1 MGHIF
6 RLLRQAF
13 VLAVDCSLHECTL
26 ACSFIES
33 TWGFRAQRTPS
44 DAHTSVG
51 CVPLT
56 PGPLDVVRPA
66 VSFFER
72 AGNAYFN
79 SLVVADADG
88 SIVGHYRKS
97 HIPDGPGYQEKFYF
111 SPGDTGF
118 KVFDTRFGRVGALI
132 CWDQWFPEGARCLA
146 LMGAELIFYPT
157 AIGSE
162 PPPAPPVS
170 SYLHWQRV
178 MAGHAGASMVPV
190 IAANR
195 LGREEFEKSHITFYG
210 GSFITDETGRVVA
223 QVAGGLAGRGVSVSG
238 ALMAVICN
246 GRWRVVGDTCGP
258 LTGPLLFTSLPPLPQ
273 VGGKVPTPNGGPD
286 ADPEQVEGFVTAS
299 FDLDE
304 IRTARARYSWGSALA
319 SVLPRTGHESH
330 RSPTIPQCHARSLRS
345 SLKDTHPRLL
355 PRHSSLCSWGLFRD
369 RRPELYGAIR
379 TLDGVSAHR

>member
-1 MGHIF
+1 MANSRS
-6 RLLRQAF
+6 RLPTAQAKAEKNVRDAAAAGANIILIQELF
-13 VLAVDCSLHECTL
+13 EAPYFCQEQLAKYYDLAKPLEGNPLIERFASLAKELGVVL
-26 ACSFIES
+26 
-33 TWGFRAQRTPS
+33 
-44 DAHTSVG
+44 
-51 CVPLT
+51 PL
-56 PGPLDVVRPA
+56 
-66 VSFFER
+66 SFFER

-118 KVFDTRFGRVGALI
+118 KVFDTRFGRIGALI

-195 LGREEFEKSHITFYG
+195 LGKEEFEKSHITFYG

-223 QVAGGLAGRGVSVSG
+223 
-238 ALMAVICN
+238 
-246 GRWRVVGDTCGP
+246 
-258 LTGPLLFTSLPPLPQ
+258 Q

-304 IRTARARYSWGSALA
+304 IRTARA
-319 SVLPRTGHESH
+319 
-330 RSPTIPQCHARSLRS
+330 
-345 SLKDTHPRLL
+345 
-355 PRHSSLCSWGLFRD
+355 SWGLFRD

>member
-1 MGHIF
+1 M
-6 RLLRQAF
+6 
-13 VLAVDCSLHECTL
+13 
-26 ACSFIES
+26 
-33 TWGFRAQRTPS
+33 
-44 DAHTSVG
+44 
-51 CVPLT
+51 
-56 PGPLDVVRPA
+56 RPA

-118 KVFDTRFGRVGALI
+118 KVFDTRFGRIGALI

-195 LGREEFEKSHITFYG
+195 LGKEEFEKSHITFYG

-223 QVAGGLAGRGVSVSG
+223 QVSGRLLGRG
-238 ALMAVICN
+238 L
-246 GRWRVVGDTCGP
+246 
-258 LTGPLLFTSLPPLPQ
+258 
-273 VGGKVPTPNGGPD
+273 
-286 ADPEQVEGFVTAS
+286 
-299 FDLDE
+299 
-304 IRTARARYSWGSALA
+304 RAQSA
-319 SVLPRTGHESH
+319 
-330 RSPTIPQCHARSLRS
+330 
-345 SLKDTHPRLL
+345 
-355 PRHSSLCSWGLFRD
+355 
-369 RRPELYGAIR
+369 
-379 TLDGVSAHR
+379 

>member
-1 MGHIF
+1 MCGM
-6 RLLRQAF
+6 RQLRGPTSSSSRYVSWSGLCLCGAPGRRDQSLSLAF
-13 VLAVDCSLHECTL
+13 LPSQELFEAPYFCQEQLAKYYDLAKPLEGNPLIERFASLAKELGVVLPRTYSMVEVAALSWGTSFLGMRKTLVLTIDRSLHECTL
-26 ACSFIES
+26 ACSFIEL
-33 TWGFRAQRTPS
+33 TWDFRAQCTPC
-44 DAHTSVG
+44 DAHTLVN

-56 PGPLDVVRPA
+56 PGPLAIAHPA

-118 KVFDTRFGRVGALI
+118 KVFDTRFGRIGALI

-195 LGREEFEKSHITFYG
+195 IGKEEFEKSHITFYG

-223 QVAGGLAGRGVSVSG
+223 QVSGRLLGRG
-238 ALMAVICN
+238 L
-246 GRWRVVGDTCGP
+246 
-258 LTGPLLFTSLPPLPQ
+258 
-273 VGGKVPTPNGGPD
+273 
-286 ADPEQVEGFVTAS
+286 
-299 FDLDE
+299 
-304 IRTARARYSWGSALA
+304 RAQSA
-319 SVLPRTGHESH
+319 
-330 RSPTIPQCHARSLRS
+330 
-345 SLKDTHPRLL
+345 
-355 PRHSSLCSWGLFRD
+355 
-369 RRPELYGAIR
+369 
-379 TLDGVSAHR
+379 